1 MLRLGLR
8 SGEVTPSRPLS
19 ALSQQS
25 VNSVNSGM
33 SLRTRPVAACRRPR
47 PISIAVTGVTHES
60 DSHAVHAS
68 HRHSEALCL
77 FCPLSDSRHW
87 NDTDIYTFSNI
98 LLYMYLYYKQKCYK
112 TIVKLIRFA

>member
-8 SGEVTPSRPLS
+8 SGEVTPSPPSRPLS

-25 VNSVNSGM
+25 VNSVNSGV
-33 SLRTRPVAACRRPR
+33 SVRARPVAAPRRPR

-60 DSHAVHAS
+60 DSQASRTS

-77 FCPLSDSRHW
+77 LFCSFCCNRPH
-87 NDTDIYTFSNI
+87 
-98 LLYMYLYYKQKCYK
+98 K
-112 TIVKLIRFA
+112 